1 MLGKLG
7 STGLA
12 GVLLLIGGLAVV
24 AYASP
29 IVAGGLA
36 LMLVGLVLVARG
48 LLGSVMRS
56 FGMGG
61 GL

>member
-61 GL
+61 L

>member
-12 GVLLLIGGLAVV
+12 GVSLLIGGLAVV

-61 GL
+61 L